1 VNTNLRERDAVS
13 GKQAPLQASSAI
25 EQILTRSQSGR
36 DIVQD
41 YVPLS
46 DSLEWQLG
54 QAYLKDRGSAAF
66 TADANPVPYV
76 VNNSGELSCN
86 AAEVFFES
94 LEARGEGR
102 EEEDIY
108 VLELGIGVGLFA
120 RFFLD
125 RFRDL

>member
-1 VNTNLRERDAVS
+1 MSTNVRERDAVS
-13 GKQAPLQASSAI
+13 AKNPPLQPPSAI
-25 EQILTRSQSGR
+25 EQILARSQSSR

-54 QAYLKDRGSAAF
+54 QTYLKDRGSAAF

-86 AAEVFFES
+86 AAEVFYQS

-102 EEEDIY
+102 E
-108 VLELGIGVGLFA
+108 G
-120 RFFLD
+120 
-125 RFRDL
+125 